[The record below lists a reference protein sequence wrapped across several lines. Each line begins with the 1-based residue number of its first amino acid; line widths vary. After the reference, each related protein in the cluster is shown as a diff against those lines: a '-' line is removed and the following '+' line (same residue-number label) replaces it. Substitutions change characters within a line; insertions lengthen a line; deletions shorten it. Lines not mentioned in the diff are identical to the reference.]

1 MIYQYITN
9 EILEREIN
17 SLYNTRHLTINS
29 FLLNLSSNILSPR
42 RKQRFYLTILFDE
55 TKYRNISY
63 SLTITNNAPI
73 IPSISKR
80 KKVLHRKNCL
90 HLHFLFIHIP
100 SLRTQSSSSSSF
112 SSSPRKRNV
121 PLSIPTESIER
132 IDQFGELKTISL
144 DSKHRGWKPVH
155 TASRFRLFSP
165 QTIFATEL
173 KACSLDRLIPLNRPR
188 FRGEGGPLFRDG
200 GAQ

>member
-63 SLTITNNAPI
+63 SITITNNANH
-73 IPSISKR
+73 SIHLQTKKSLASK
-80 KKVLHRKNCL
+80 K
-90 HLHFLFIHIP
+90 LFAFTFSIHP
-100 SLRTQSSSSSSF
+100 HSFLRTQSSSSSSF

-121 PLSIPTESIER
+121 PLSIPIESIER

>member
-63 SLTITNNAPI
+63 SITITNNAPI

-100 SLRTQSSSSSSF
+100 SSVHNLPPPLLFLLLRGNATS
-112 SSSPRKRNV
+112 
-121 PLSIPTESIER
+121 LSRSRSNQLNGSINSES
-132 IDQFGELKTISL
+132 
-144 DSKHRGWKPVH
+144 
-155 TASRFRLFSP
+155 
-165 QTIFATEL
+165 
-173 KACSLDRLIPLNRPR
+173 
-188 FRGEGGPLFRDG
+188 
-200 GAQ
+200 